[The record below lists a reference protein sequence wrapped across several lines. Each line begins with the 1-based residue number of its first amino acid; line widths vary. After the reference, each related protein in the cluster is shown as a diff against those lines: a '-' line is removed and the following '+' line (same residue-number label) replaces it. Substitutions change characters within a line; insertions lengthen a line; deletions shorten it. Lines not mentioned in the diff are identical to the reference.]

1 MREKSCIIN
10 KQPRKH
16 ATTQEDKTRWKDMQ
30 IIPKN
35 ILTTKSNTNDYTLNY
50 VIEPIN
56 KDNKT

>member
-1 MREKSCIIN
+1 
-10 KQPRKH
+10 
-16 ATTQEDKTRWKDMQ
+16 MQ

-56 KDNKT
+56 KDNKTWIQGENTKVRKQRHARNIQ